1 MKKLIPLIL
10 IISLLF
16 TSCQLRSDEII
27 PLETETVTEAQT
39 EYYSYT
45 FSQTESETTT
55 QEELTVMNIITG
67 VASTVVSTLA
77 STKPA
82 KTTEKSTQ
90 SNRTTVKQ
98 TEKTTVKATSKPTA
112 ISTTV
117 SITKPTTT
125 KPVTT
130 KATTKAQTTSASAVS
145 NELRG
150 IWISCYD
157 HISAAGKTKDEYK
170 SATDKMFRNI
180 KDLGLNTAFVHLR
193 AFSDA
198 FYQSDIYPYS
208 SYIAGKEGANL
219 PFDPFAVMLE
229 SAKAYGISVHG
240 WINPFRV
247 STKKDPSILSE
258 KNPAK
263 AILNSGNADGE
274 ICILSNGIY
283 YNPSCPSNHERI
295 IDGVREIISKYNI
308 DGIHIDDYF
317 YPSTDSSIDKKQYS
331 LYKSEGGTLSL
342 DDWRRNSVNAF
353 VSALYSAVKTA
364 DSSLIFSIS
373 PAAQLDK
380 NYDEYYADC
389 ELWLSRTGYA
399 DLIIPQI
406 YFGFEHD
413 TQDFATLLKKWSSL
427 SRASGVKLACG
438 LAAYKCAT
446 KDSYAGSGSAEW
458 QNKTDILARQLRAV
472 RNNKNYGGFVVFS
485 YQDLTR
491 TACKTEIQNLKKAI
505 GETQGNS

>member
-16 TSCQLRSDEII
+16 TSCQLRSG
-27 PLETETVTEAQT
+27 ETVLPESETSSETATEEYT
-39 EYYSYT
+39 EYYTYT
-45 FSQTESETTT
+45 YQQTETASAT
-55 QEELTVMNIITG
+55 QEEITVMNIVTG
-67 VASTVVSTLA
+67 IASTLA
-77 STKPA
+77 STKPL
-82 KTTEKSTQ
+82 
-90 SNRTTVKQ
+90 
-98 TEKTTVKATSKPTA
+98 KTTVKPTVA
-112 ISTTV
+112 A
-117 SITKPTTT
+117 TKPST

-130 KATTKAQTTSASAVS
+130 VNPTAAQSTSASSVS
-145 NELRG
+145 DELRG

-157 HISAAGKTKDEYK
+157 HISAAGKTKEEYK
-170 SATDKMFRNI
+170 SATDKMFKSI
-180 KDLGLNTAFVHLR
+180 KDFGLNTAFVHLR

-198 FYQSDIYPYS
+198 FYKSDIYPYS
-208 SYIAGKEGANL
+208 SYIAGTEGANL
-219 PFDPFAVMLE
+219 PFDPFDVMLE
-229 SAKAYGISVHG
+229 SADKYGISVHG

-247 STKKDPSILSE
+247 STKKDPSLLSS

-263 AILNSGNADGE
+263 AIIDSGNADGE

-295 IDGVREIISKYNI
+295 IDGVREIISKYDI

-342 DDWRRNSVNAF
+342 SDWRRNSVNAF
-353 VSALYSAVKTA
+353 VSSLYSAVKSA

-380 NYDEYYADC
+380 NRSEYYADC

-406 YFGFEHD
+406 YFGFEHE
-413 TQDFATLLKKWSSL
+413 TLDFSSLLKKWSSL

-438 LAAYKCAT
+438 IAAYKCAV
-446 KDSYAGSGSAEW
+446 KDQYAGSGSAEW
-458 QNKTDILARQLRAV
+458 QNNTDILARQLKAI
-472 RNNKNYGGFVVFS
+472 RNNKSYSGFVVFS
-485 YQDLTR
+485 YQDLNR
-491 TACKTEIQNLKKAI
+491 SACKTEIQNLKNAV
-505 GETQGNS
+505 N

>member
-27 PLETETVTEAQT
+27 LPETSIYTEAVTEEYT

-45 FSQTESETTT
+45 HQQTETVTSTR
-55 QEELTVMNIITG
+55 EEASVMNIITG
-67 VASTVVSTLA
+67 VSSTFASTLV
-77 STKPA
+77 STKPL
-82 KTTEKSTQ
+82 KTTAKATQ
-90 SNRTTVKQ
+90 NNKTTVKQ
-98 TEKTTVKATSKPTA
+98 TEKATLRPTAKPTVA
-112 ISTTV
+112 
-117 SITKPTTT
+117 TT

-130 KATTKAQTTSASAVS
+130 VKQTTQPSSVS

-157 HISAAGKTKDEYK
+157 HISAAGKTREEYK
-170 SATDKMFRNI
+170 SATDKMFKNI
-180 KDLGLNTAFVHLR
+180 KDMGLNTAFVHLR

-198 FYQSDIYPYS
+198 FYESDIYPYS
-208 SYIAGKEGANL
+208 LYIAGKEGADL
-219 PFDPFAVMLE
+219 PFDPFEVMLE
-229 SAKAYGISVHG
+229 SAKKYGISVHG

-247 STKKDPSILSE
+247 STKKDTSLLSS

-263 AILNSGNADGE
+263 AIIDSGNADGE

-295 IDGVREIISKYNI
+295 IDGVREIINKYDI

-317 YPSTDSSIDKKQYS
+317 YPSTDSSIDKKQYNA
-331 LYKSEGGTLSL
+331 YKSEGGTLSL
-342 DDWRRNSVNAF
+342 ADWRRNSVNAF
-353 VSALYSAVKTA
+353 VSSLYSAVKSA

-399 DLIIPQI
+399 DLIIPQL
-406 YFGFEHD
+406 YFGFEHE
-413 TQDFATLLKKWSSL
+413 TLGFNSLLKKWSSL

-438 LAAYKCAT
+438 IAAYKCAT
-446 KDSYAGSGSAEW
+446 KDKYAGSGSAEW
-458 QNKTDILARQLRAV
+458 QNNTDILARQLKAI
-472 RNNKNYGGFVVFS
+472 RNNKSYSGFVVFS
-485 YQDLTR
+485 YQDLNR
-491 TACKTEIQNLKKAI
+491 SACKTEIQNLKNAV
-505 GETQGNS
+505 N

>member
-16 TSCQLRSDEII
+16 TSCQLRSDDII
-27 PLETETVTEAQT
+27 LPEAETHTEAVTEIST

-45 FSQTESETTT
+45 YQQTEAETESVSETR
-55 QEELTVMNIITG
+55 EELTVMNILTSIAST
-67 VASTVVSTLA
+67 VASTFA
-77 STKPA
+77 STKPQ
-82 KTTEKSTQ
+82 KTTAKQVEK
-90 SNRTTVKQ
+90 TTA
-98 TEKTTVKATSKPTA
+98 KTTVKATVKPV
-112 ISTTV
+112 TTT
-117 SITKPTTT
+117 TKPTT
-125 KPVTT
+125 KP
-130 KATTKAQTTSASAVS
+130 ATTVRPTVTQTSPVTSASS
-145 NELRG
+145 ELRG

-170 SATDKMFRNI
+170 SATDKMFKNI
-180 KDLGLNTAFVHLR
+180 KDMGLNTAFVHLR

-198 FYQSDIYPYS
+198 FYKSDIYPYS
-208 SYIAGKEGANL
+208 SYIAGKEGADL

-229 SAKAYGISVHG
+229 SAEKHGISVHG

-247 STKKDPSILSE
+247 STKKDASLLSS

-263 AILNSGNADGE
+263 AIIDSGNANGE

-283 YNPSCPSNHERI
+283 YNPSCTSNHERI
-295 IDGVREIISKYNI
+295 IDGVREIISKYDI

-342 DDWRRNSVNAF
+342 ADWRRNSVNAF
-353 VSALYSAVKTA
+353 VSSLYSAVKSA
-364 DSSLIFSIS
+364 DSSLIVSIS

-389 ELWLSRTGYA
+389 ELWLSRSGYA

-406 YFGFEHD
+406 YFGFEHE
-413 TQDFATLLKKWSSL
+413 TLDFNSLLKKWSSL
-427 SRASGVKLACG
+427 SRVSGVKLACG
-438 LAAYKCAT
+438 IAAYKCAT
-446 KDSYAGSGSAEW
+446 KDKYAGSGSAEW
-458 QNKTDILARQLRAV
+458 QNNTDILARQINAI
-472 RNNKNYGGFVVFS
+472 RNNKTYSGFVVFS
-485 YQDLTR
+485 YQDLNR
-491 TACKTEIQNLKKAI
+491 SACKTEIQNLKIAV
-505 GETQGNS
+505 N

>member
-10 IISLLF
+10 IISFLF
-16 TSCQLRSDEII
+16 TSCQLRSDEIVL
-27 PLETETVTEAQT
+27 PETELHTEAVTEEYS
-39 EYYSYT
+39 EYYSHTYQ
-45 FSQTESETTT
+45 QTETISETA
-55 QEELTVMNIITG
+55 EEITVMNIITG
-67 VASTVVSTLA
+67 IASTIA
-77 STKPA
+77 STKPI
-82 KTTEKSTQ
+82 KTTAKQ
-90 SNRTTVKQ
+90 TVKV
-98 TEKTTVKATSKPTA
+98 TEKTTVKATVKPA
-112 ISTTV
+112 VTT
-117 SITKPTTT
+117 TKPLT

-130 KATTKAQTTSASAVS
+130 VKPTAAQTTSASSVS
-145 NELRG
+145 AELRG

-157 HISAAGKTKDEYK
+157 HISAAGKTREEYK
-170 SATDKMFRNI
+170 SATDKMFKNI

-198 FYQSDIYPYS
+198 FYKSDIYPYS
-208 SYIAGKEGANL
+208 SYIAGKEGTDL

-229 SAKAYGISVHG
+229 SAGKYGISVHG

-247 STKKDPSILSE
+247 STKKDASLLSS

-263 AILNSGNADGE
+263 AIIDSGNADGE

-283 YNPSCPSNHERI
+283 YNPSCPSNHKRI
-295 IDGVREIISKYNI
+295 IDGVREIISKYDI

-342 DDWRRNSVNAF
+342 SDWRRNSVNAF
-353 VSALYSAVKTA
+353 VSSLYSAVKSA
-364 DSSLIFSIS
+364 DSSLTVSIS

-380 NYDEYYADC
+380 NYNEYYADC

-406 YFGFEHD
+406 YFGFEHE
-413 TQDFATLLKKWSSL
+413 TLGFNSLLKKWSSL

-438 LAAYKCAT
+438 IAAYKCAT
-446 KDSYAGSGSAEW
+446 KDNYAGSGSAEW
-458 QNKTDILARQLRAV
+458 QKNSDILARQINAI
-472 RNNKNYGGFVVFS
+472 RNNKSYSGFVVFS
-485 YQDLTR
+485 YQDLNR
-491 TACKTEIQNLKKAI
+491 SACKTEIQNLKNAV
-505 GETQGNS
+505 N

>member
-16 TSCQLRSDEII
+16 TSCQLRSNEII
-27 PLETETVTEAQT
+27 LSESGTYSEAVTKEYT

-45 FSQTESETTT
+45 YPQTETVSAT
-55 QEELTVMNIITG
+55 QEEITVMNIITG
-67 VASTVVSTLA
+67 IASTVASSLSASKPNKPTN
-77 STKPA
+77 STK
-82 KTTEKSTQ
+82 
-90 SNRTTVKQ
+90 NTTVKH
-98 TEKTTVKATSKPTA
+98 TEKTTVKTTANKPTA
-112 ISTTV
+112 
-117 SITKPTTT
+117 T

-130 KATTKAQTTSASAVS
+130 VKPTTVQTTSAPSVS
-145 NELRG
+145 TELRG

-157 HISAAGKTKDEYK
+157 HISAAGKTREEYK
-170 SATDKMFRNI
+170 SATDKMFKSI
-180 KDLGLNTAFVHLR
+180 KDFGLNTAFVHLR

-198 FYQSDIYPYS
+198 FYKSDIYPYS
-208 SYIAGKEGANL
+208 SYIAGKEGADL

-229 SAKAYGISVHG
+229 SAKQYGISVHG

-247 STKKDPSILSE
+247 STKKDTSLLSS

-263 AILNSGNADGE
+263 AILDSGNADGE

-283 YNPSCPSNHERI
+283 YNPSCPSNHKRI
-295 IDGVREIISKYNI
+295 IDGVREIISKYDV

-331 LYKSEGGTLSL
+331 QYKSEGGTLSL
-342 DDWRRNSVNAF
+342 ADWRRNGINAF
-353 VSALYSAVKTA
+353 VSSLYSAVKSA

-380 NYDEYYADC
+380 NRNEYYADC

-406 YFGFEHD
+406 YFGFEHE
-413 TQDFATLLKKWSSL
+413 TLAFESLLKKWSSL
-427 SRASGVKLACG
+427 PRASGVKLACG
-438 LAAYKCAT
+438 IAAYKCAA
-446 KDSYAGSGSAEW
+446 KDKYAGSGSAEW
-458 QNKTDILARQLRAV
+458 QNNTDILARQLKAI
-472 RNNKNYGGFVVFS
+472 RNNKSYSGFVVFS
-485 YQDLTR
+485 YQDLNR
-491 TACKTEIQNLKKAI
+491 NACKTEIQNLKNAV
-505 GETQGNS
+505 N

>member
-10 IISLLF
+10 IISLLL
-16 TSCQLRSDEII
+16 TSCQLSGKEIVVS
-27 PLETETVTEAQT
+27 ETEAYSEVLTEGYT

-45 FSQTESETTT
+45 FPQTETTAVT
-55 QEELTVMNIITG
+55 QEDISVMNIITG
-67 VASTVVSTLA
+67 IASTVAATLS
-77 STKPA
+77 STKPV
-82 KTTEKSTQ
+82 KTTAKETNFNKT
-90 SNRTTVKQ
+90 TTVKQ
-98 TEKTTVKATSKPTA
+98 TEKTTVKSTAATTKA
-112 ISTTV
+112 A
-117 SITKPTTT
+117 TKPATTA
-125 KPVTT
+125 KASTT
-130 KATTKAQTTSASAVS
+130 KATTKVQTTTAPAVQ

-157 HISAAGKTKDEYK
+157 HISAAGKTREEYK
-170 SATDKMFRNI
+170 AATDKMFKSI
-180 KDLGLNTAFVHLR
+180 KDCGLNTAFVHLR

-208 SYIAGKEGANL
+208 SYIAGTEGAAL

-229 SAKAYGISVHG
+229 SAAAHGISVHG

-247 STKKDPSILSE
+247 SAKKDVSLLSS

-263 AILNSGNADGE
+263 AIIDSGNADGE

-295 IDGVREIISKYNI
+295 IDGVREIISKYDI

-317 YPSTDSSIDKKQYS
+317 YPSASSSVDEKQYS
-331 LYKSEGGTLSL
+331 QYKADGGTLSL
-342 DDWRRNSVNAF
+342 SEWRRNSVNAF
-353 VSALYSAVKTA
+353 VSSLYSAIKAA
-364 DSSLIFSIS
+364 DSSLVFSIS
-373 PAAQLDK
+373 PAAQIDK
-380 NYDEYYADC
+380 NFNEYYADC

-399 DLIIPQI
+399 DLIIPQL
-406 YFGFEHD
+406 YFGFEHE
-413 TQDFATLLKKWSSL
+413 TLDFNSLLRKWSSL

-438 LAAYKCAT
+438 IAAYKCAT

-458 QNKTDILARQLRAV
+458 QNSTDILARQLKAIRS
-472 RNNKNYGGFVVFS
+472 NKSYSGFVVFS

-491 TACKTEIQNLKKAI
+491 SACKTEINNLKNTI
-505 GETQGNS
+505 TGNSQ